1 MKDVN
6 YIVAFYNGT
15 RRHYGRETHW
25 RTFLH
30 AHIDFITN
38 NMIDIGKVTFLIS
51 WSNDNND
58 FKDDKE
64 MIWYI
69 ESLDLPFNYETYT
82 RVNNGFSYGAFA
94 EVIEYNHKDY
104 KYSFIIEDD
113 YIPTSPDF
121 MGYFLR
127 KLEGSVVYVPSLYK
141 DSHASI
147 CNGMINNKLLIDNI
161 RLLGDYHGKDYRR
174 GGYTNQRKF
183 MTGYG
188 KLGYTFDDITDVAH
202 TEYLDSSKRII
213 KYGNENGPL
222 LIKPIC
228 V

>member
-6 YIVAFYNGT
+6 YIISFYNGK
-15 RRHYGRETHW
+15 RRHYGRETYW
-25 RTFLH
+25 RTFLDT
-30 AHIDFITN
+30 HIEFIKN
-38 NMIDIGKVTFLIS
+38 NMIDIGMVTFCIS

-58 FKDDKE
+58 YVDDKE
-64 MIWYI
+64 MIGYI
-69 ESLDLPFNYETYT
+69 ESLDLPFNYEIYT
-82 RVNNGFSYGAFA
+82 RVNGGFSYGAFS
-94 EVIEYNHKDY
+94 EIIEKNHKDY
-104 KYSFIIEDD
+104 QYSFIIEDD

-127 KLEGSVVYVPSLYK
+127 KLEGSVVYVPCLYK

-161 RLLGDYHGKDYRR
+161 RLLGEYEGTDYQ
-174 GGYTNQRKF
+174 GGGFKNQLKF

-202 TEYLDSSKRII
+202 TEFLDGDKKIK

-222 LIKPIC
+222 IMKPIL

>member
-6 YIVAFYNGT
+6 YIISFYNGT

-25 RTFLH
+25 RTFLDT
-30 AHIDFITN
+30 HIDFIKN
-38 NMIDIGKVTFLIS
+38 NMIDIGMVTFCIS
-51 WSNDNND
+51 WSNDNNNYV
-58 FKDDKE
+58 DDKE
-64 MIWYI
+64 MVWYI
-69 ESLDLPFNYETYT
+69 ESLDLPFNHEVYL

-94 EVIEYNHKDY
+94 EIIERNHKDY
-104 KYSFIIEDD
+104 QYSFIIEDD

-127 KLEGSVVYVPSLYK
+127 KFEGQVVYVPTLYAN
-141 DSHASI
+141 DHASI
-147 CNGMINNKLLIDNI
+147 CNGMIENRLLRGHID
-161 RLLGDYHGKDYRR
+161 LLGDYIGNDYQHG
-174 GGYTNQRKF
+174 GFGNQLKF

-188 KLGYTFDDITDVAH
+188 KIGYKFDDITDVAH
-202 TEYLDSSKRII
+202 TEFLDGDKKII

-222 LIKPIC
+222 IMKPIL